1 MKRLVILITILLVVS
16 LTFTNSFAAA
26 SHEQS
31 DKPEKSRPSKNSPE
45 QIQKTTPDANS
56 PAEPNAVKTVA
67 EEIPEE
73 LAEAMRRIESEGRA
87 ETREWMRGEAGNRIN
102 LAKTVQEQV
111 TTELNFLRQ
120 FAVEEGA
127 VKTTKAIDL
136 LLANRQQRL
145 ERILERMEEQKQR
158 DSEQDKPTRTRD
170 RTRDEDQRRPDRER
184 RRREREDRR
193 PRDRQQE
200 RNPGTSE

>member
-16 LTFTNSFAAA
+16 LTFTNSVAAA
-26 SHEQS
+26 RDEQS
-31 DKPEKSRPSKNSPE
+31 DRSEKSRPHKGSPK

-56 PAEPNAVKTVA
+56 PAKPNAVKTAA

-87 ETREWMRGEAGNRIN
+87 ETRERMRGEPEDRIN
-102 LAKTVQEQV
+102 LAKTVQKQII
-111 TTELNFLRQ
+111 TELNFLRQ

-136 LLANRQQRL
+136 LLANRQQRF

-158 DSEQDKPTRTRD
+158 DREQDRPTRTRD

-184 RRREREDRR
+184 RRREREDRHT
-193 PRDRQQE
+193 RDRQQE